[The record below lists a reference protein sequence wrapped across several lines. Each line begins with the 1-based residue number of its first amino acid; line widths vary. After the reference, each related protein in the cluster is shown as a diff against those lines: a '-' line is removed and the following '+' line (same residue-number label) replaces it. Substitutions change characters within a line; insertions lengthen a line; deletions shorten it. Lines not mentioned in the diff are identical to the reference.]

1 MHPKLLSMVKAVGI
15 VRFLSI
21 LFFLGILGL
30 SYAYLPLKPDLI
42 AGTDTYTVDRGVFF
56 YSVVALFA
64 VVNMLLTVVSKV
76 LWIRFKSEPFLH
88 AWQLAL
94 TPIVNIY
101 LTLLVGFVA
110 VINNP
115 THISASSYGYLN
127 FMGPIMMVTW
137 IIGLVVLLL
146 KLRAAKAN

>member
-1 MHPKLLSMVKAVGI
+1 MVKAVGI

-21 LFFLGILGL
+21 ILFLGILGL
-30 SYAYLPLKPDLI
+30 SYAYLPVKPDLM
-42 AGTDTYTVDRGVFF
+42 AGTESYMVDRGVFF
-56 YSVVALFA
+56 YSVVGLFV
-64 VVNMLLTVVSKV
+64 VVNILFTIISKV
-76 LWIRFKSEPFLH
+76 LWIRSKAQPTLH
-88 AWQLAL
+88 AWQLSL

-127 FMGPIMMVTW
+127 FMGPIMIIAW
-137 IIGLVVLLL
+137 IIGLIVLVM
-146 KLRAAKAN
+146 KSKTPATN